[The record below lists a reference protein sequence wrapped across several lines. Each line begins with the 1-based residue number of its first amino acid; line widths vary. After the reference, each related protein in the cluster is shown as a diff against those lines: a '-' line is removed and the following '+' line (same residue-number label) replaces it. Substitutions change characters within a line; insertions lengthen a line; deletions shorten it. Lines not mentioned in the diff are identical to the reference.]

1 MKTQFKKTWI
11 FTLLS
16 FFAMTLSIQA
26 HANAP
31 FVSPVPPSF
40 AGTAHIVLDYNSH
53 AIIAQS
59 NPDMLIEPASLTKI
73 MTGYVVFSELHNER
87 IKLEDMVSISEKSWR
102 MPGSRMF
109 IEVGKQVSVQDLIK
123 GMVIQSGND
132 ASVALAEHIAG
143 TEERFAE
150 LMNQYALNLGMNN
163 TNFLNATGL
172 PDPAHLTTV
181 KDLSILTRALI
192 RDFPDYYNWYSEK
205 RFTFNGITQ
214 YNRNRLLWQDPTVDG
229 LKTGHTSSAGY
240 CLVSS
245 AMRNDMRV
253 IVVVAGTESAA
264 QRISESQKLLNFAFR
279 FYETHK
285 LYEKDQRLIDARVW
299 LGERDTVG
307 LGIGEQIYVTVPRG
321 QYQNLKIDTLTPKQ
335 IEAPIATGDPIGQL
349 VISLNDEVIVEKPLI
364 ALANI
369 EQASFFKRLMDRIKL
384 LFRGLFGK
392 ED

>member
-1 MKTQFKKTWI
+1 MKTHSNKPFI
-11 FTLLS
+11 FAILS
-16 FFAMTLSIQA
+16 FLVFFFSLQA
-26 HANAP
+26 KANAP

-40 AGTAHIVLDYNSH
+40 AGTAHIVLDYDSH
-53 AIIAQS
+53 AIIADS

-73 MTGYVVFSELHNER
+73 MTGYVVFDELKQGR
-87 IKLEDMVSISEKSWR
+87 MKLEDLVTISERAWR

-109 IEVGKQVSVQDLIK
+109 IEVGRQVSVQELIK

-143 TEERFAE
+143 TEERFAQ
-150 LMNQYALNLGMNN
+150 LMNQYALKLGMNN

-172 PDPAHLTTV
+172 PDPEHLTTV
-181 KDLSILTRALI
+181 RDLSILTHALI
-192 RDFPDYYNWYSEK
+192 RDFPDFYNWYSEK

-245 AMRNDMRV
+245 AMRNNMRV

-264 QRISESQKLLNFAFR
+264 QRISESQKLLNYAFR

-285 LYEKDQRLIDARVW
+285 LYEQEQRLIDARVW
-299 LGERDTVG
+299 LGQRDTLG
-307 LGIGEQIYVTVPRG
+307 LGIADEVYVTVPRG
-321 QYQNLKIDTLTPKQ
+321 QYQNLKIDTLIPKQ
-335 IEAPIATGDPIGQL
+335 IEAPIAIGDQIGQL
-349 VISLNDEVIVEKPLI
+349 VVSFNDEIIIEKPLI

-384 LFRGLFGK
+384 LFRGLLGK

>member
-1 MKTQFKKTWI
+1 MKTQYIKTYLLI
-11 FTLLS
+11 FASAISLLT
-16 FFAMTLSIQA
+16 MQA
-26 HANAP
+26 KASTP
-31 FVSPVPPSF
+31 FVSPAAPSF
-40 AGTAHIVLDYNSH
+40 AGTAHMVIDYDSK
-53 AIIAQS
+53 AVIAQS
-59 NPDMLIEPASLTKI
+59 NPNMQIEPASLTKI
-73 MTGYVVFSELHNER
+73 MTGYVVFNELNHER
-87 IKLEDMVSISEKSWR
+87 IKMEDMVTISEKAWR

-143 TEERFAE
+143 TEERFAQ
-150 LMNQYALNLGMNN
+150 LMNQYALEIGMTN
-163 TNFLNATGL
+163 TNFLNSTGL

-181 KDLSILTRALI
+181 SDLATLTLALI
-192 RDFPDYYNWYSEK
+192 RDFPDFYNWYSEK

-245 AMRNDMRV
+245 AKRNDMRV
-253 IVVVAGTESAA
+253 VVVVAGTESAA
-264 QRISESQKLLNFAFR
+264 QRISESQKLLNYAFR
-279 FYETHK
+279 FFETHK
-285 LYEKDQRLIDARVW
+285 LYEQDQRLIDARVW
-299 LGERDTVG
+299 LGERDSIG
-307 LGIGEQIYVTVPRG
+307 LGIAEQVYVTVPRG

-335 IEAPIATGDPIGQL
+335 IEAPIAIGDPIGQL
-349 VISLNDEVIVEKPLI
+349 VISLNEEVLLEKPLV

-369 EQASFFKRLMDRIKL
+369 EQGSFFKRLMDRIKL

>member
-1 MKTQFKKTWI
+1 MKNLFYRSSI
-11 FTLLS
+11 FAIL
-16 FFAMTLSIQA
+16 TLSLLFSQA
-26 HANAP
+26 SRANQP
-31 FVSPVPPSF
+31 FVSPAPPSF
-40 AGTAHIVLDYNSH
+40 AGTAHIVVDYDSN
-53 AIIAQS
+53 AIIAQG

-73 MTGYVVFSELHNER
+73 MTGYVVFTEIKNER
-87 IKLEDMVSISEKSWR
+87 IKLEDMVTISEKAWR

-109 IEVGKQVSVQDLIK
+109 IEVGRQVSVQDLIK

-143 TEERFAE
+143 TEERFAQ
-150 LMNQYALNLGMNN
+150 LMNQYALELGMTN
-163 TNFLNATGL
+163 TNFLNSTGL
-172 PDPAHLTTV
+172 PDPEHLTTV
-181 KDLSILTRALI
+181 RDLSILTRALI
-192 RDFPDYYNWYSEK
+192 RDFPEFYNWYSEK
-205 RFTFNGITQ
+205 RFTYNGITQ

-245 AMRNDMRV
+245 ANRNDMRV
-253 IVVVAGTESAA
+253 IVVVAGTESAS
-264 QRISESQKLLNFAFR
+264 QRISESQKLLNYAFR

-299 LGERDTVG
+299 LGVRDTLG
-307 LGIGEQIYVTVPRG
+307 LGIAEEVYVTVPRG

-335 IEAPIATGDPIGQL
+335 IEAPIALGDPIGQL
-349 VISLNDEVIVEKPLI
+349 VISLHDEILVEKPLI
-364 ALANI
+364 ALADI

-392 ED
+392 EV